1 MRFDR
6 FGQGEPLECN
16 RNPIIKEASIPARD
30 LRILGPVSSQSSNI
44 LGVLFGRLC
53 LVWFG
58 LCFFGFVVASQ
69 VISNLIVGIS
79 KFLANYRH
87 FSAQEELSDASTAP
101 KWEDRW

>member
-1 MRFDR
+1 MHFDR
-6 FGQGEPLECN
+6 FGRGEPLECN
-16 RNPIIKEASIPARD
+16 RNPIIKEASIPTRD

-87 FSAQEELSDASTAP
+87 CSAQEGLSDVSTAP